1 MIEDAKFE
9 TVTNLEFEKRER
21 TLSSRNSI
29 SEEEEEVFAQN
40 GELISPVETEPPHL
54 ILLIITIKEGISS
67 LSRILRIFEVRKF
80 FFSFVCYCMAF
91 WSGRES
97 VQFFNCVCIYVLWLD
112 IQLSRAEGCNLNNRF
127 TPSTFCACL
136 KPGTGFP
143 TPLFLVVVFF

>member
-40 GELISPVETEPPHL
+40 GELISPVESEPPHL

-80 FFSFVCYCMAF
+80 FSFFFYIVWSFGVEENMCRFFFIVCVYLYCG
-91 WSGRES
+91 W
-97 VQFFNCVCIYVLWLD
+97 IYNYQERRVR
-112 IQLSRAEGCNLNNRF
+112 IQI
-127 TPSTFCACL
+127 
-136 KPGTGFP
+136 TGLHPPHFVHVSNQE
-143 TPLFLVVVFF
+143 LGFQRQAHQ

>member
-1 MIEDAKFE
+1 MWYDSYRCHDTRRTKKNKIFQTSVHLYLTYFCHLQHGGSWRRRSLIEDAKFE

-29 SEEEEEVFAQN
+29 SEEEEEVFAHN

-80 FFSFVCYCMAF
+80 VFSIFMLLYGLLEWKRICAFF
-91 WSGRES
+91 
-97 VQFFNCVCIYVLWLD
+97 
-112 IQLSRAEGCNLNNRF
+112 
-127 TPSTFCACL
+127 
-136 KPGTGFP
+136 
-143 TPLFLVVVFF
+143 

>member
-29 SEEEEEVFAQN
+29 SEEEEEVFTQN
-40 GELISPVETEPPHL
+40 GELISPVETEQPHL

-80 FFSFVCYCMAF
+80 VFSICMLLYGLLE
-91 WSGRES
+91 WKR
-97 VQFFNCVCIYVLWLD
+97 IY
-112 IQLSRAEGCNLNNRF
+112 A
-127 TPSTFCACL
+127 
-136 KPGTGFP
+136 
-143 TPLFLVVVFF
+143 VF

>member
-80 FFSFVCYCMAF
+80 FFFICMLLYGLLE
-91 WSGRES
+91 WQR
-97 VQFFNCVCIYVLWLD
+97 I
-112 IQLSRAEGCNLNNRF
+112 
-127 TPSTFCACL
+127 CA
-136 KPGTGFP
+136 
-143 TPLFLVVVFF
+143 VF

>member
-1 MIEDAKFE
+1 LIEDAKFE

-29 SEEEEEVFAQN
+29 SEEEEEVFAHN

-80 FFSFVCYCMAF
+80 VFSIFMLLYGLLEWKRICAFF
-91 WSGRES
+91 
-97 VQFFNCVCIYVLWLD
+97 
-112 IQLSRAEGCNLNNRF
+112 
-127 TPSTFCACL
+127 
-136 KPGTGFP
+136 
-143 TPLFLVVVFF
+143 